1 MTRDLN
7 TNRFGP
13 IRIESEDILHFPA
26 GLLGMEDCRDWILLG
41 DGQNDAVAWLQS
53 VENPRVALPVVS
65 PRRFVPDYRMRVAR
79 MEVEPL
85 ELDDLRAAEVLLVVG
100 RSERGLTLNL
110 KAPLVIHV
118 SRRLGRQVITNGD
131 LPIRYEI
138 RTGQLPGQLFQ
149 QSPLKKT
156 A

>member
-1 MTRDLN
+1 MTKDVN
-7 TNRFGP
+7 TNRFGL

-53 VENPRVALPVVS
+53 VEKPRVALPVVS
-65 PRRFVPDYRMRVAR
+65 PRRFVPDYRTRIAR
-79 MEVEPL
+79 MEIEPL

-100 RSERGLTLNL
+100 RSDRGLTLNL

-118 SRRLGRQVITNGD
+118 ARRLGRQVITNGD
-131 LPIRYEI
+131 LPLRYEI
-138 RTGQLPGQLFQ
+138 RTGQLPKHL
-149 QSPLKKT
+149 PLKKT